1 MMREKQY
8 SRDDDISSYIQLRNH
23 NPILLKSKQS
33 FFTYIRFYP
42 LVFVLLF
49 LTSCILFPLQNPS
62 DTYLNNRLKRQ
73 ITNIN
78 DKQHYVDML
87 RRIILH
93 RTSSSV
99 LADCTINMDVD
110 GIYRQPSENS
120 ISIQVIHLIEQ
131 SFEKEIFALK
141 QTAEKI
147 RNNLRQNSNSLTELT
162 LDRFRNEFNL
172 DLRILLASQIRIKE
186 IHIRLIPYDNGGSY
200 TIKYFRKKN
209 SLTNIIDHESIHDDI
224 IQQDH
229 ILQTFTVSN
238 IRETLSNDP
247 QRILTTNGW
256 WLGPVICEKNKNEAY
271 IMAHILPLRNDYI
284 LVTYFNI
291 SSVDINQCANNDVPF
306 GGTHKCSNSMEVEYE
321 ILSFSISF
329 LYWNSVYIYL
339 DMVLH

>member
-1 MMREKQY
+1 MF
-8 SRDDDISSYIQLRNH
+8 
-23 NPILLKSKQS
+23 KSKLKQL
-33 FFTYIRFYP
+33 FFHFLSILFI
-42 LVFVLLF
+42 LLF
-49 LTSCILFPLQNPS
+49 LLSSLIFFHTQTSHIK
-62 DTYLNNRLKRQ
+62 LNNRLKRQ

-131 SFEKEIFALK
+131 SFEKEILALK

-186 IHIRLIPYDNGGSY
+186 IHVRLIPYDNGGSY
-200 TIKYFRKKN
+200 SIKYFRKKN
-209 SLTNIIDHESIHDDI
+209 SLTNIIDHESINDDI

-271 IMAHILPLRNDYI
+271 IMAHILPLRN
-284 LVTYFNI
+284 
-291 SSVDINQCANNDVPF
+291 
-306 GGTHKCSNSMEVEYE
+306 EYE
-321 ILSFSISF
+321 K
-329 LYWNSVYIYL
+329 NQ
-339 DMVLH
+339 

>member
-1 MMREKQY
+1 
-8 SRDDDISSYIQLRNH
+8 
-23 NPILLKSKQS
+23 
-33 FFTYIRFYP
+33 
-42 LVFVLLF
+42 
-49 LTSCILFPLQNPS
+49 
-62 DTYLNNRLKRQ
+62 
-73 ITNIN
+73 
-78 DKQHYVDML
+78 
-87 RRIILH
+87 
-93 RTSSSV
+93 
-99 LADCTINMDVD
+99 MDVD

-131 SFEKEIFALK
+131 SFEKEILALK

-186 IHIRLIPYDNGGSY
+186 IHVRLIPYDNGGSY
-200 TIKYFRKKN
+200 SIKYFRKKN
-209 SLTNIIDHESIHDDI
+209 SLTNIIDHESINDDI

-271 IMAHILPLRNDYI
+271 IMAHILPLRN
-284 LVTYFNI
+284 
-291 SSVDINQCANNDVPF
+291 
-306 GGTHKCSNSMEVEYE
+306 EYE
-321 ILSFSISF
+321 K
-329 LYWNSVYIYL
+329 NQ
-339 DMVLH
+339 